1 MINKKMNDEKENLEI
16 KAGNSGRFLGIDYG
30 TKRVGTALTDQER
43 QMAFPDEVLTNDS
56 HLIEK
61 IQNKIKKENITKVII
76 GESKNYK
83 MEDNAIMSDII
94 DLKDVIEKTMEIDVV
109 LEPEFMSS
117 MQAEK
122 IQGKNDMIDAS
133 AAAIV
138 LQSYLD
144 KRKK

>member
-1 MINKKMNDEKENLEI
+1 MNDEKENLEI